1 MDRACEFD
9 QDACKLEK
17 RWNHF
22 VPSDN
27 ETWASKARTGQETA
41 CRLHVSEYGWG
52 DVACLKYNETEL
64 E

>member
-1 MDRACEFD
+1 MFQATMR
-9 QDACKLEK
+9 Q
-17 RWNHF
+17 R
-22 VPSDN
+22 
-27 ETWASKARTGQETA
+27 ASKARTGQETA

>member
-9 QDACKLEK
+9 QDACKLER

-27 ETWASKARTGQETA
+27 ETCGPAKPGPDR
-41 CRLHVSEYGWG
+41 RLHADCMSQSMDGEMLP
-52 DVACLKYNETEL
+52 A
-64 E
+64 